1 MDLGS
6 ATLFDL
12 TPAGVGADEPTTPE
26 PERVVSPDAKLLAE
40 IYEDG
45 VLIAYREVARIRRI
59 AHWAR
64 THVVEKPED
73 AATITDYALD
83 TGMPIAGE
91 GAPLISGHAVVEI
104 SAVLGR
110 SLDSGRHLV
119 GQVVELDHRLP
130 RTWTGLLEGRVPV
143 WKGLRIADLTRPLN
157 PEAAG
162 FVDQQLSEFAATC
175 SWAQI
180 DRLIDEALVRYEPDE
195 AERRRQAAAEHR
207 HFTLDLDQSGIDGLV
222 DLTGVLDL
230 ADALDLNAA
239 ITRRATHLADLGSDD
254 SLDVRRAKAA
264 GELARADHALD
275 LQPGE
280 PTTGR
285 PAVDLPAAGVSSPGR
300 AAPGRKIELF
310 VHLTAAALEG
320 GNPVGRLENTDTPIT
335 LGQIREWCANPDAKI
350 TIRPVIDLN
359 GCRPVN
365 AYEIPDR
372 IRTQVTLRDLKCA
385 FPNCTKR
392 AHRCDI
398 DHRIPH
404 ADGGPTCACNLV
416 PACRSHHRAKT
427 HAGWTYLILTPGH
440 YLWCS
445 PHGQLWIVDPH
456 GTHILDRRTFKS
468 TTRHQHRPPD
478 E

>member
-12 TPAGVGADEPTTPE
+12 TPAGVRADEPPAPE
-26 PERVVSPDAKLLAE
+26 PAPERVVSPDAQLLSDLRDVNVTIADQE
-40 IYEDG
+40 IAR
-45 VLIAYREVARIRRI
+45 VRLIAR
-59 AHWAR
+59 WAR
-64 THVVEKPED
+64 THVVEKAED

-130 RTWTGLLEGRVPV
+130 RTWTGVLEGRVPV

-180 DRLIDEALVRYEPDE
+180 DRLIDEALVRYDPDE

-230 ADALDLNAA
+230 ADALDLNTA

-254 SLDVRRAKAA
+254 PLDVRRAKAA
-264 GELARADHALD
+264 GELARNDHTLD
-275 LQPGE
+275 LQPGQPE
-280 PTTGR
+280 P
-285 PAVDLPAAGVSSPGR
+285 A
-300 AAPGRKIELF
+300 
-310 VHLTAAALEG
+310 
-320 GNPVGRLENTDTPIT
+320 
-335 LGQIREWCANPDAKI
+335 W
-350 TIRPVIDLN
+350 
-359 GCRPVN
+359 
-365 AYEIPDR
+365 
-372 IRTQVTLRDLKCA
+372 
-385 FPNCTKR
+385 
-392 AHRCDI
+392 
-398 DHRIPH
+398 
-404 ADGGPTCACNLV
+404 
-416 PACRSHHRAKT
+416 
-427 HAGWTYLILTPGH
+427 
-440 YLWCS
+440 
-445 PHGQLWIVDPH
+445 
-456 GTHILDRRTFKS
+456 S
-468 TTRHQHRPPD
+468 T
-478 E
+478 

>member
-1 MDLGS
+1 M
-6 ATLFDL
+6 F
-12 TPAGVGADEPTTPE
+12 GADEPTHEPA

-45 VLIAYREVARIRRI
+45 VLIADREVARIRRI

-64 THVVEKPED
+64 THVATKAED

-83 TGMPIAGE
+83 TGLPIAGE

-130 RTWTGLLEGRVPV
+130 RTWTGVLEGRVPV

-157 PEAAG
+157 PAAAG

-180 DRLIDEALVRYEPDE
+180 DRLIDEALVRFDPDE

-230 ADALDLNAA
+230 ADALDLNTA

-254 SLDVRRAKAA
+254 PLDVRRAKAA
-264 GELARADHALD
+264 GELARNDHTLD
-275 LQPGE
+275 LQPGQ

-285 PAVDLPAAGVSSPGR
+285 PDADPTDAGRPDADLPAAGISSPGR

-310 VHLTAAALEG
+310 IHLTQAALEG
-320 GNPVGRLENTDTPIT
+320 GNPVGRLENTDTPISI
-335 LGQIREWCANPDAKI
+335 GQIREWCGSGDAKI

-359 GCRPVN
+359 DCRPVN

-372 IRTQVTLRDLKCA
+372 IRTQVTLRDLTCA
-385 FPNCTKR
+385 FPNCTRR
-392 AHRCDI
+392 AQRCDL

-404 ADGGPTCACNLV
+404 AEGGPTCACNLV

-456 GTHILDRRTFKS
+456 GTHILDRRTF
-468 TTRHQHRPPD
+468 TTPIRHQHPPP
-478 E
+478 EE